1 MAKEKLKKYY
11 LRFFRTNQIRKILA
25 KNDEDALRVA
35 KETFGEAEN
44 NYEIGHLR
52 HAGSPVKLNFDYP
65 KFDLKALGF

>member
-1 MAKEKLKKYY
+1 MKNKPKKYY
-11 LRFFRTNQIRKILA
+11 VHFFKTGQIRKILA
-25 KNDEDALRVA
+25 KDDEDALRVA